1 MTLKETRRQ
10 LAEAKAQLK
19 IARLSLEIR
28 ADIIR
33 NLIFL
38 EVKRLK
44 AEKQK

>member
-1 MTLKETRRQ
+1 MTLEKTRRE

-19 IARLSLEIR
+19 IARLFVEVR

-33 NLIFL
+33 DLIL

-44 AEKQK
+44 AEKRK